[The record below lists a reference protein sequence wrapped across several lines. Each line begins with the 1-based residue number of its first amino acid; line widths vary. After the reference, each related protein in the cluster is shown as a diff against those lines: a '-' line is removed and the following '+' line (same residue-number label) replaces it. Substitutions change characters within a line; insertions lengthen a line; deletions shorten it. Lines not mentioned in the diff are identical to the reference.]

1 MRLIVAISGASG
13 AIYGVKLLHVLKE
26 ANVEVHLVISRWA
39 EKIIQHETNL
49 NVESVKKL
57 AYAAYDVEDL
67 SSPLTSGS
75 FPVSGMIVIPCST
88 KTLAA
93 IANGFSHNLIS
104 RAAEV
109 MVKEK
114 RKLVLAPRETP
125 LSPIHLHNM
134 LKLARIGVIIA
145 PLSPPF
151 YHKPK
156 TIDELV
162 EQMVGK
168 ILKFFDLTPK
178 GFKHWGLDVNL

>member
-13 AIYGVKLLHVLKE
+13 AIYGVRLLQVLKE
-26 ANVEVHLVISRWA
+26 ANAEVHLIISRWA
-39 EKIIQHETNL
+39 EKIIQHETGL
-49 NVESVKKL
+49 NVENVKRL
-57 AYAAYDVEDL
+57 AYTTYNVEDL
-67 SSPLTSGS
+67 SAPLTSGS
-75 FPVSGMIVIPCST
+75 FPASGMIIIPCST

-114 RKLVLAPRETP
+114 RKLVLALRETP
-125 LSPIHLHNM
+125 LSPIHLQNM
-134 LKLARIGVIIA
+134 LRLAKIGVIIA

-162 EQMVGK
+162 DQMIGK
-168 ILKFFDLTPK
+168 ILGFFNLTPK
-178 GFKHWGLDVNL
+178 RFKRWGLDIKL

>member
-1 MRLIVAISGASG
+1 MRLIVALSGASG
-13 AIYGVKLLHVLKE
+13 VIYGVKLLRFLKE
-26 ANVEVHLVISRWA
+26 INVEVHLIISRWA
-39 EKIIQHETNL
+39 EKIIPHETGL

-57 AYAAYDVEDL
+57 AYTTYDVEDL
-67 SSPLTSGS
+67 SAPLTSGS
-75 FPVSGMIVIPCST
+75 FPASGMIVIPCST
-88 KTLAA
+88 KTLAD

-109 MVKEK
+109 MIKEK

-125 LSPIHLHNM
+125 LSPIHLNNM

-168 ILKFFDLTPK
+168 ILGFFDLTPK
-178 GFKHWGLDVNL
+178 GFKRWGLDVNL

>member
-1 MRLIVAISGASG
+1 MRLVVALSGASG
-13 AIYGVKLLHVLKE
+13 AIYGVKLLQALKE
-26 ANVEVHLVISRWA
+26 NNVEVHLIISRWA
-39 EKIIQHETNL
+39 EKIVSHETGL

-57 AYAAYDVEDL
+57 AYATYNVEDL
-67 SSPLTSGS
+67 SAPLTSGS
-75 FPVSGMIVIPCST
+75 FPASGMIVIPCST
-88 KTLAA
+88 KTLAD

-109 MVKEK
+109 MIKEK

-125 LSPIHLHNM
+125 LSPIHLNNM
-134 LKLARIGVIIA
+134 LKLAKIGVIIA

-168 ILKFFDLTPK
+168 ILGFFDLTPK
-178 GFKHWGLDVNL
+178 RFKRWGLDVNL